1 MIEKSLIIISVFIRI
16 EVRDFMRSNRTR
28 YVCLVGLLISI
39 GLVLHIVESL
49 IPMSYIVPG
58 AKMGLANIASL
69 LGMVIFGFKVG
80 FLVLFFRI
88 VLGSVIAGTFLSFN
102 FMMSF
107 SGGVLGFLLMGLV
120 YYFASDYF
128 SIIGVSIVG
137 ALFHNVGQIFT
148 AMYIISNFGLVYYL
162 PYLALLA
169 IPAGLGIGLTVDFT
183 WNYLFYSPL
192 RGKA

>member
-1 MIEKSLIIISVFIRI
+1 
-16 EVRDFMRSNRTR
+16 
-28 YVCLVGLLISI
+28 
-39 GLVLHIVESL
+39 
-49 IPMSYIVPG
+49 
-58 AKMGLANIASL
+58 MGLANIASL
-69 LGMVIFGFKVG
+69 LGLVIFGFKVG

-88 VLGSVIAGTFLSFN
+88 VLGSVLAGTFLSFN

-169 IPAGLGIGLTVDFT
+169 IPAGLGIGLTVEFT
-183 WNYLFYSPL
+183 WNYLSYSPL